1 VCLVATATS
10 CGLDLLKGVA
20 QFSFFIFFFPLGF
33 SFSVR
38 TSGDTQLTT
47 LRAAAVLLDREKN
60 KN

>member
-20 QFSFFIFFFPLGF
+20 QFSFFYFFSPLGF
-33 SFSVR
+33 FSVR